1 MSKNKYYGK
10 KKVHVLHNN
19 ENSDKEDDN
28 FVLDTIEITQRAK
41 LESIYKEGSKSQ
53 AFANIRMEGQTANIL
68 VKCKIDSGA
77 EVNVMPQRVF
87 KHLFPDNKDSHGKYI
102 TLQKSK
108 VSLSAYGGAKVKQF
122 GCFTLLCT
130 HNDIT
135 LNIEFHVTEDNGSTM
150 LGLQSCISMRL
161 ISLNCENKSVCNNT
175 SEVNR
180 DGNPSSGGRSGNAKK
195 GILEKYPKCF
205 RGVGLFPG

>member
-19 ENSDKEDDN
+19 DNSDKEDDN
-28 FVLDTIEITQRAK
+28 FVLDTIETTQRAK

-87 KHLFPDNKDSHGKYI
+87 EHLFPDNKDSHGKYI

-108 VSLSAYGGAKVKQF
+108 
-122 GCFTLLCT
+122 
-130 HNDIT
+130 
-135 LNIEFHVTEDNGSTM
+135 

-161 ISLNCENKSVCNNT
+161 ISLNCENKSVCNDCHST
-175 SEVNR
+175 SEVNLLNR
-180 DGNPSSGGRSGNAKK
+180 DGNNPSSGGRSGNAK
-195 GILEKYPKCF
+195 
-205 RGVGLFPG
+205 